1 MAKQILFEYEGTRY
15 TLEFNRNAIRKMER
29 NGFVAEN
36 IQNQPMTILPE
47 LFAGAFIMHH
57 PYIKR
62 ERIDKIFDKMT
73 NRMKLIERLSE
84 MYNEPILAMMDEPEE
99 DAGNV
104 SWEEN

>member
-1 MAKQILFEYEGTRY
+1 MAKQIRFEYEGTRY

-29 NGFVAEN
+29 GGFVAEN
-36 IQNQPMTILPE
+36 IQNQPMTVLPE

-57 PYIKR
+57 PYMKR
-62 ERIDKIFDKMT
+62 DRIDKIFDKMT
-73 NRMKLIERLSE
+73 NRMKLIERLAE

-104 SWEEN
+104 TWEEN

>member
-29 NGFVAEN
+29 NGFIAEN